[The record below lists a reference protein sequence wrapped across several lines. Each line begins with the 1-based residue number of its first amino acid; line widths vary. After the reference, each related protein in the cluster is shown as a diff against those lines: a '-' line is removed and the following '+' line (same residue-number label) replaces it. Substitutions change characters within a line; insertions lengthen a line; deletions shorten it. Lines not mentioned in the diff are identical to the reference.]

1 MYLTKKEIENHKIQR
16 NHTGNNVQKCYK
28 TKMASLDSPGY
39 MNCHLIKPG
48 QMEKLAYTNGN
59 DNFSA
64 SIRQPFGLTEPYY
77 SSEYEL
83 QKHPEPIQRQPDKN
97 IIQFT
102 RIVPSEDGG
111 RQTKSIF
118 GSAPDVVLGDD
129 RDGEQKALFTRA
141 KLSNG
146 HVMLILEWHDGHNT
160 GNLVE
165 HLIYTESDEKA
176 SIERK
181 KLATEEDEDR
191 VRENRLVQLDRDVF
205 SLYRLATS
213 TTASFEHKVLT
224 LEQKERV
231 IESLESENGKSYE
244 YALGAR
250 SEEEPYDCVSWAD
263 KIWNKYQDALQQ

>member
-1 MYLTKKEIENHKIQR
+1 MYLTKKEIENHTIQR
-16 NHTGNNVQKCYK
+16 NHTGNNIQKCYK
-28 TKMASLDSPGY
+28 TKMTSLDSPGY

-59 DNFSA
+59 DNFSV

-77 SSEYEL
+77 YSSEYEL
-83 QKHPEPIQRQPDKN
+83 QKHSEPIQRQPDKN

-102 RIVPSEDGG
+102 RIVSSEDGG
-111 RQTKSIF
+111 QQTKSIF
-118 GSAPDVVLGDD
+118 ESAPDEVLGDN
-129 RDGEQKALFTRA
+129 RNGEQKALFTRA

-146 HVMLILEWHDGHNT
+146 HVMLILEWHDGNNT

-165 HLIYTESDEKA
+165 HLIYKEGDEKA

-181 KLATEEDEDR
+181 ILATEEDENR
-191 VRENRLVQLDRDVF
+191 VRENRIVKLARGVF

-224 LEQKERV
+224 LEQKEQV
-231 IESLESENGKSYE
+231 IELLDSENGKSYA

-250 SEEEPYDCVSWAD
+250 FEEEPYDCVSWAD
-263 KIWNKYQDALQQ
+263 KIWNKY